1 VLTPTLILIL
11 ILAFAVTALLAAGL
25 GAAYGGRHAHTQSL
39 RADRAESRARVSGR
53 LAALEAA
60 EADAAHQ
67 QLATLRA
74 ALRRTAPPEA
84 RR

>member
-1 VLTPTLILIL
+1 VL
-11 ILAFAVTALLAAGL
+11 ILALAVAVTALLAAAG
-25 GAAYGGRHAHTQSL
+25 GAAYGGRHTAQQSH

-60 EADAAHQ
+60 EDDAAHQ

>member
-1 VLTPTLILIL
+1 VLTVA
-11 ILAFAVTALLAAGL
+11 LAAAVAVVTALIVGPLCRAW
-25 GAAYGGRHAHTQSL
+25 GGREAATQSL

-74 ALRRTAPPEA
+74 ALRRTAPPEG